1 MYLFDTNVV
10 SELRKGQNA
19 NQGVL
24 TFMAQLQALNA
35 KVFLSVVTIGE
46 LRRGIEAIRHRR
58 DIAQAQ
64 LLEAWFNNLV
74 QIYAEHILPI
84 DSDIAQLWGHLRVPN
99 PHNELDKLIA
109 ATALIYDLTVVT
121 RNIADFK
128 DTGAKLHNPFS

>member
-24 TFMAQLQALNA
+24 TFMAQLQTLNA

-58 DIAQAQ
+58 DFAQAQ
-64 LLEAWFNNLV
+64 LLEAWFNDLV

-128 DTGAKLHNPFS
+128 DTGVKLHNPFS

>member
-46 LRRGIEAIRHRR
+46 LRRGIEAICHRR
-58 DIAQAQ
+58 DFAQAQ

-74 QIYAEHILPI
+74 QIYAEHILLI

-128 DTGAKLHNPFS
+128 DTGVKLHNPFS

>member
-46 LRRGIEAIRHRR
+46 LRCGIEAIRHRR
-58 DIAQAQ
+58 DFAQAQ

-128 DTGAKLHNPFS
+128 DTGVKLHNPFI

>member
-58 DIAQAQ
+58 DFAQAQ

-121 RNIADFK
+121 RNIVDFK
-128 DTGAKLHNPFS
+128 DTSVKLHNPFS

>member
-24 TFMAQLQALNA
+24 AFMAQLQAVNA
-35 KVFLSVVTIGE
+35 KVFLSVVTVGE

-58 DIAQAQ
+58 DFAQAQ
-64 LLEAWFNNLV
+64 LLETWFNHLMQNY
-74 QIYAEHILPI
+74 IEHILPI
-84 DSDIAQLWGHLRVPN
+84 DTDIAQPWGHLRVPN
-99 PHNELDKLIA
+99 PYNELDKLIA

-121 RNIADFK
+121 RNMSDFQG
-128 DTGAKLHNPFS
+128 TGAKLYNPFS